1 MASVMCSWCHE
12 TVTLTEPPTWCPHCS
27 HRADVPRIRCD
38 CARCLSGQTWHGSP
52 PPARESEM
60 GPDELRAVAE
70 QVLAWLEREKHE
82 HGGEGERLR
91 RLLRDAL
98 VRAKED

>member
-1 MASVMCSWCHE
+1 MT
-12 TVTLTEPPTWCPHCS
+12 TVPP
-27 HRADVPRIRCD
+27 V
-38 CARCLSGQTWHGSP
+38 
-52 PPARESEM
+52 REDEM

-98 VRAKED
+98 VRAKGD